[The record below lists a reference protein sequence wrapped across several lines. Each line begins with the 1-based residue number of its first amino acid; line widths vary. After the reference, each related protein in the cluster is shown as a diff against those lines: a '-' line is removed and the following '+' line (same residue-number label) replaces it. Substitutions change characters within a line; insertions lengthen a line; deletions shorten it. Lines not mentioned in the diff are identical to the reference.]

1 MIYAKVPASD
11 IQSIIKENWFAL
23 SCVAL
28 IFCHIVL
35 YRLITSDKIKST
47 PAKIFIYLL
56 ILVFGVV
63 SYTFF
68 PSN

>member
-1 MIYAKVPASD
+1 MIIAKVPASD
-11 IQSIIKENWFAL
+11 IQNIIKENWFIL

-28 IFCHIVL
+28 FFCHVVL
-35 YRLITSDKIKST
+35 FKLITNDKIKST

-56 ILVFGVV
+56 ILIFGVI